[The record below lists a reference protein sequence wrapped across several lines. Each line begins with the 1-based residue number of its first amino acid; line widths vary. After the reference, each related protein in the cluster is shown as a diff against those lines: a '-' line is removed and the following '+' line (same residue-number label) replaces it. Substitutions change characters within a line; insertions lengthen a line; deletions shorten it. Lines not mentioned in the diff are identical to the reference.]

1 MSMTKADREREAEVL
16 YLAFKLHMEADE
28 LAIEN
33 LSDSLWDRVRDED
46 KMDAI
51 WADFV
56 NDILSYYAPQE
67 LTQAIMRYRDND
79 ITNIAR
85 ELLAIRD
92 KSEDTCW
99 QAYHESVLE
108 IEQQLYGLYLPY
120 LETIAA
126 NHGVELD

>member
-1 MSMTKADREREAEVL
+1 
-16 YLAFKLHMEADE
+16 
-28 LAIEN
+28 
-33 LSDSLWDRVRDED
+33 
-46 KMDAI
+46 MDAI